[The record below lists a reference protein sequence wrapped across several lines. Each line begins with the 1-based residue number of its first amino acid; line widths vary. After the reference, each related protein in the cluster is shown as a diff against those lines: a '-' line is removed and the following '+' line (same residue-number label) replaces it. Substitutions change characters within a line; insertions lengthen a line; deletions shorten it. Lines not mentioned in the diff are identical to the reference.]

1 MSNIEYEHSF
11 KVDSIQPIIEYCRK
25 NKYKEVFVIK
35 QNRIVYEN
43 SFNSKIIARLTTE
56 VNNGVETTTFD
67 CKNVQ
72 DKKSDLNISMESI
85 PMIVTDENRE
95 QILSILST
103 LSFKEVANN
112 LRVRYVFEKGNIKF
126 EIDEYIR
133 PEMKVVAIEGEKE
146 EVEKVYAEV
155 KNLLASNWLG
165 KQEHLNLEKSSAKY
179 IKVCYNTRKR
189 GLQMIK
195 YVFFDLDETLID
207 IKKAQNEAIK
217 SLYIKYQFTDR
228 TTLEEFTKKWDDL
241 TDYHYKFYTAKQ
253 ISYEEQRRRRVVDL
267 FKGYNVDL
275 DRDPIEIYDIYL
287 REFENAWTVYDDVVD
302 TLKELKKEGYVL
314 GLISN
319 GDFDQQVQKV
329 QKVGIYDMFDFINTS
344 SQFAYSKPDARV
356 YESIFKMHGVGY
368 DEVVYVGNSYKKDI
382 LPCRQLGIK
391 NILIDRKNVDY
402 NDAELIKVY
411 SLDEILSIIE
421 DFNDSSIL
429 V

>member
-1 MSNIEYEHSF
+1 M
-11 KVDSIQPIIEYCRK
+11 
-25 NKYKEVFVIK
+25 
-35 QNRIVYEN
+35 
-43 SFNSKIIARLTTE
+43 
-56 VNNGVETTTFD
+56 
-67 CKNVQ
+67 
-72 DKKSDLNISMESI
+72 
-85 PMIVTDENRE
+85 
-95 QILSILST
+95 
-103 LSFKEVANN
+103 
-112 LRVRYVFEKGNIKF
+112 
-126 EIDEYIR
+126 
-133 PEMKVVAIEGEKE
+133 
-146 EVEKVYAEV
+146 
-155 KNLLASNWLG
+155 
-165 KQEHLNLEKSSAKY
+165 
-179 IKVCYNTRKR
+179 
-189 GLQMIK
+189 
-195 YVFFDLDETLID
+195 
-207 IKKAQNEAIK
+207 
-217 SLYIKYQFTDR
+217 
-228 TTLEEFTKKWDDL
+228 

>member
-228 TTLEEFTKKWDDL
+228 KLL
-241 TDYHYKFYTAKQ
+241 
-253 ISYEEQRRRRVVDL
+253 
-267 FKGYNVDL
+267 
-275 DRDPIEIYDIYL
+275 
-287 REFENAWTVYDDVVD
+287 
-302 TLKELKKEGYVL
+302 
-314 GLISN
+314 
-319 GDFDQQVQKV
+319 
-329 QKVGIYDMFDFINTS
+329 
-344 SQFAYSKPDARV
+344 
-356 YESIFKMHGVGY
+356 
-368 DEVVYVGNSYKKDI
+368 
-382 LPCRQLGIK
+382 
-391 NILIDRKNVDY
+391 
-402 NDAELIKVY
+402 
-411 SLDEILSIIE
+411 
-421 DFNDSSIL
+421 
-429 V
+429 